1 MMRMVGEEAMKIM
14 NDLNEND
21 DKLAV
26 GYLDYR
32 LNKLPSSR
40 MMRPKYVLCIQF
52 SIISDLNFIT
62 SPLLVD

>member
-1 MMRMVGEEAMKIM
+1 MKIM

-32 LNKLPSSR
+32 CGINFLVLELCL
-40 MMRPKYVLCIQF
+40 KYVLCIQF
-52 SIISDLNFIT
+52 NIISRSESYNIT
-62 SPLLVD
+62 FRVD

>member
-1 MMRMVGEEAMKIM
+1 MKIM

-32 LNKLPSSR
+32 LNKLPSSKI
-40 MMRPKYVLCIQF
+40 MP
-52 SIISDLNFIT
+52 
-62 SPLLVD
+62 

>member
-1 MMRMVGEEAMKIM
+1 MKIM

-32 LNKLPSSR
+32 LNKLPS
-40 MMRPKYVLCIQF
+40 F
-52 SIISDLNFIT
+52 
-62 SPLLVD
+62 